1 MKQILSILIVSLL
14 IVCGG
19 AEKKVKDSKSSNTR
33 TYIYQT
39 PNQDTLA
46 NGKTIFEKSCI
57 VCHQDG
63 LDGAAQLT
71 DKDRWIEYRAKDLE
85 ILVQH
90 VHDGYAGH
98 YGTMSPKGKCMECSK
113 DDLRDAIFFMMMEAG
128 VLK

>member
-19 AEKKVKDSKSSNTR
+19 AEKKVKNSKSSNTR
-33 TYIYQT
+33 TYIYQS
-39 PNQDTLA
+39 PNKDTLA

>member
-14 IVCGG
+14 FICGC
-19 AEKKVKDSKSSNTR
+19 AEKKVKDSKSSNTL
-33 TYIYQT
+33 TNIYKT
-39 PNQDTLA
+39 PTREILA
-46 NGKTIFEKSCI
+46 NGKIIFEKSCI

-71 DKDRWIEYRAKDLE
+71 DKARWTEYNAKDLD

-90 VHDGYAGH
+90 VHNGYAGH